1 MHNELSICYFTFSVI
16 VIFLI
21 GIIPQL
27 VKYSPNTILMIVSN
41 PGNKMTSSYK
51 QAFRVMRWRTQE
63 PLSFPP
69 PCHQFPLPGGL
80 RFLAF
85 SFSNT
90 PKESLFTGYIML
102 QPRSQVLSTMLVQYT
117 IRTELLD
124 CNPVAPPPPPPRSWG
139 RNVWRPSTWGTRK
152 PHLSGQSGILGT
164 RF

>member
-69 PCHQFPLPGGL
+69 PCPQFPLPGGL

-102 QPRSQVLSTMLVQYT
+102 QPRSQVLSPT
-117 IRTELLD
+117 
-124 CNPVAPPPPPPRSWG
+124 
-139 RNVWRPSTWGTRK
+139 
-152 PHLSGQSGILGT
+152 LGT
-164 RF
+164 R